1 MDSTPV
7 ILSSTNGDE
16 EEEEE
21 WIISKSCKN
30 IHKQIGTKLDEEELL
45 DLIDTGS
52 YIHLSSSSSSYTTTA
67 TNSTSSP
74 SSSFS
79 SNSRKRSLSM
89 ISDEEVGELRAV
101 DDDYGNVSSS
111 SDGHFHFNKKS
122 CKVKKIDK
130 SFTSMKC
137 RKPNKNKNIIRW
149 TSGNQ
154 EIDILLR
161 EIKSIKGQNEN
172 TFLWIDFEKFKDIC
186 EIGKGGFATVYRAMW
201 IRSLKIYI
209 KASIQISSLLPIYGI
224 TQDSVTK
231 DYMIVMK
238 YMPHGNLYRFMKT
251 RPKIMTLK
259 EKQQLIHEIIRSLH
273 KLHFANLIQQNLH
286 GGNIL
291 INYHEQD
298 PPIDDGYIYS
308 VGIILWEIFLE
319 QLAFYN
325 RSHDSRLQLEISDGL
340 RPNVVVNGIPKCFI
354 ELMKKCWDNCS
365 KNRPTIEEVLAMLD
379 RWHLL
384 PDDSFLSLEVFS

>member
-1 MDSTPV
+1 MDSNSV

-201 IRSLKIYI
+201 IRSVNNNN
-209 KASIQISSLLPIYGI
+209 GNNNNN
-224 TQDSVTK
+224 DSVTK

-298 PPIDDGYIYS
+298 PPIDD
-308 VGIILWEIFLE
+308 
-319 QLAFYN
+319 
-325 RSHDSRLQLEISDGL
+325 DGL

-384 PDDSFLSLEVFS
+384 PDDSFLSLE

>member
-1 MDSTPV
+1 MDSNSV

-122 CKVKKIDK
+122 CKV
-130 SFTSMKC
+130 
-137 RKPNKNKNIIRW
+137 
-149 TSGNQ
+149 
-154 EIDILLR
+154 
-161 EIKSIKGQNEN
+161 
-172 TFLWIDFEKFKDIC
+172 
-186 EIGKGGFATVYRAMW
+186 
-201 IRSLKIYI
+201 
-209 KASIQISSLLPIYGI
+209 SSQ
-224 TQDSVTK
+224 T
-231 DYMIVMK
+231 
-238 YMPHGNLYRFMKT
+238 
-251 RPKIMTLK
+251 
-259 EKQQLIHEIIRSLH
+259 
-273 KLHFANLIQQNLH
+273 
-286 GGNIL
+286 
-291 INYHEQD
+291 
-298 PPIDDGYIYS
+298 
-308 VGIILWEIFLE
+308 
-319 QLAFYN
+319 AF
-325 RSHDSRLQLEISDGL
+325 
-340 RPNVVVNGIPKCFI
+340 C
-354 ELMKKCWDNCS
+354 
-365 KNRPTIEEVLAMLD
+365 
-379 RWHLL
+379 
-384 PDDSFLSLEVFS
+384 

>member
-122 CKVKKIDK
+122 CK
-130 SFTSMKC
+130 
-137 RKPNKNKNIIRW
+137 
-149 TSGNQ
+149 
-154 EIDILLR
+154 
-161 EIKSIKGQNEN
+161 
-172 TFLWIDFEKFKDIC
+172 
-186 EIGKGGFATVYRAMW
+186 
-201 IRSLKIYI
+201 
-209 KASIQISSLLPIYGI
+209 
-224 TQDSVTK
+224 
-231 DYMIVMK
+231 
-238 YMPHGNLYRFMKT
+238 
-251 RPKIMTLK
+251 

-298 PPIDDGYIYS
+298 PPIDDGNDYGGGQHHHVSHQQKLDDNYNNIYTKSSDIYS

-384 PDDSFLSLEVFS
+384 PDDSFLSLE